1 MPGPMPYHL
10 ERGPWFYAID
20 DMLNVDANLKKV
32 ITDLATPGGLPKV
45 LAKYVKWIDEHDPR
59 TNKEREQ
66 HFKRHWMGY
75 GPKPADTPMTF
86 TEWLKTAGFK
96 PASDS
101 LEDVEYAVGKLLSS
115 PNPPA
120 AWPTTGWWTDYDGDV
135 GEIVR
140 ITLHQAAQVSRGK
153 VLTKPSDIDSSPR
166 KLPIMS
172 LWTCGQMWMEGWIVS
187 RLFDDDR
194 GVVTVHLNT
203 PGMGEMPKMN
213 PSSVPG
219 AQSSPGNPPSK
230 AVADPVPVSKQKGLG
245 KDVVWVVTHHDHI
258 ELPPLKPGDGPTIAG
273 IGPIGVVEPAYKY
286 GGPRP

>member
-20 DMLNVDANLKKV
+20 EMLNDDAKLSTV
-32 ITDLATPGGLPKV
+32 ITDLATPGGLVKVVPKF
-45 LAKYVKWIDEHDPR
+45 VKWIDQHDPR

-66 HFKRHWMGY
+66 HFKRHWMGF
-75 GPKPADTPMTF
+75 GPKNTDVPMTF
-86 TEWLKTAGFK
+86 TAWLKSVGHK

-101 LEDVEYAVGKLLSS
+101 REDVDYAVGKLLQS

-120 AWPTTGWWTDYDGDV
+120 AWPTTGWWTGYDGDV

-140 ITLHQAAQVSRGK
+140 MTLHQAVQVSRGRE
-153 VLTKPSDIDSSPR
+153 VNKPADLKNTPR

-172 LWTCGQMWMEGWIVS
+172 LWTCGQMWMEGWLVS

-203 PGMGEMPKMN
+203 PGMGEMPNMN
-213 PSSVPG
+213 PSSVPHATPG
-219 AQSSPGNPPSK
+219 PGIPSSKKVANPVAPSN
-230 AVADPVPVSKQKGLG
+230 QKGLG
-245 KDVVWVVTHHDHI
+245 SDVVWVITHHDHI
-258 ELPPLKPGDGPTIAG
+258 ELPALKPGDGPTIAG
-273 IGPIGVVEPAYKY
+273 IGEIGVVEPAYVY